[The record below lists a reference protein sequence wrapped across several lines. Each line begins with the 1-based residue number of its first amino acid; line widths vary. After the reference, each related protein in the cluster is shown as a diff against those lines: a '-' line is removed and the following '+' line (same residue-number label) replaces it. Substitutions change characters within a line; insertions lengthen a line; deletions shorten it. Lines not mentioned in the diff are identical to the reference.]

1 MASSIRITGWIVLL
15 AAGVAAATAQDSAPL
30 RSAPWNPEQG
40 RRFLQSWCAGCHNQK
55 LRSGGLSLE
64 SPDLGRIAANAELWE
79 KAVIKLRAGMMPP
92 ADAPHPPESE
102 ANGFRRW
109 LENQLDSAAGHA
121 GGNRNE
127 VFHRLNRIEYQNAVR
142 DLLHLDIDAASLLPA
157 DDSSGGFD
165 NMAGTLR
172 IGQSLMERYLS
183 AARTIARAAVGSPPP
198 ALGSHTYRVPL
209 DLQQSER
216 IDGLPFGTR
225 GGILV
230 HHVFPRSAEYE
241 IRADLS
247 GARAVTEKHQLEISV
262 DGEQTKLFTL
272 APRTAGSPPPTG
284 KFDVRVHVE
293 GGSHDV
299 IATFFRKPPDLV
311 EQLRE
316 PFQNPRVSGNDG
328 GVAGPLPEVAALTV
342 VGPYGDQGA
351 GDTPTRRRIF
361 VCSPGANPA
370 TNEAES
376 GCAAKILAI
385 LARRAFRGPAQPES
399 LAELNRFFDAGR
411 AETKSFEGGIEFA
424 LRRLLVDPE
433 FLFRTE
439 ADPPSASPSA
449 NYQLG
454 GRELASRLS
463 FFLWSSIPDDQLL
476 DAAEHG
482 RLGDPAERRR
492 QVTRM
497 LADPRAASLSTNFAS
512 EWLQLRN
519 LEVAQPSDPFVL
531 SFDETLRRG
540 LQRETELFFAGIV
553 RENRPVL
560 ELLTA
565 NYTYL
570 NERIA
575 THYGIPNIQ
584 GSDFRRVELPEGS
597 PRGGLLGQGSI
608 LTITSHPNR
617 TSPVLRGKW
626 ILKNLLGT
634 PPPDPPPN
642 VPALNDRRTQGRTA
656 TMRER
661 MAQHRDNP
669 ACANCHKMIDP
680 AGFALE
686 NFDAIGRWRTV
697 DDSFNAL
704 DTSGALPDGTR
715 FSSPAELKKAL
726 AAHPERFAHTLTE
739 RLLTWALGRQL
750 EARDMPAI
758 RRILRESAAANYPMQ
773 SLIRGVVESAPFLT
787 RTVERPDP
795 TPAAGKEHP

>member
-1 MASSIRITGWIVLL
+1 MASSIRVTGWIVLL
-15 AAGVAAATAQDSAPL
+15 AAGVAAAFAQDSASL
-30 RSAPWNPEQG
+30 RSAPWNPDQS
-40 RRFLQSWCAGCHNQK
+40 RHFLQSWCVGCHNLK
-55 LRSGGLSLE
+55 LKSGGLSLE
-64 SPDLGRIAANAELWE
+64 SADLGRIAANAELWE
-79 KAVIKLRAGMMPP
+79 KAVTKLRAGMMPP
-92 ADAPHPPESE
+92 AAAPHPPESE
-102 ANGFRRW
+102 TNGFRHW

-121 GGNRNE
+121 TGNRNE
-127 VFHRLNRIEYQNAVR
+127 AFHRLNRIEYQNAIR

-172 IGQSLMERYLS
+172 IGESLMERYLS
-183 AARTIARAAVGSPPP
+183 AARTIARTAVGSPPP
-198 ALGSHTYRVPL
+198 ALGSHTYRVPQ

-225 GGILV
+225 GGILI
-230 HHVFPRSAEYE
+230 HHVFPRSADYE
-241 IRADLS
+241 IKIDLT
-247 GARAVTEKHQLEISV
+247 GALRVTEKHQLEISV
-262 DGEQTKLFTL
+262 DGEQVKLFTL
-272 APRTAGSPPPTG
+272 APRTAGTPAPAG

-293 GGSHDV
+293 GGTHDV
-299 IATFFRKPPDLV
+299 VATFFRKPPDLV

-316 PFQNPRVSGNDG
+316 PFQNPRVAGNDG
-328 GVAGPLPEVAALTV
+328 GLAGSLPEVAALTV
-342 VGPYGDQGA
+342 MGPYGDQGA

-361 VCSPGANPA
+361 VCSPRTAA
-370 TNEAES
+370 EES
-376 GCAAKILAI
+376 GCAAKILAG
-385 LARRAFRGPAQPES
+385 LARRAFRGAAGPES
-399 LAELNRFFDAGR
+399 LAELNRFFAVGR
-411 AETKSFEGGIEFA
+411 AESKSFDGGIEFA

-433 FLFRTE
+433 VLFRTE
-439 ADPPSASPSA
+439 ADPPSALPSTTY
-449 NYQLG
+449 NLG
-454 GRELASRLS
+454 SRELASRLS
-463 FFLWSSIPDDQLL
+463 FFLWSSIPDDELL
-476 DAAEHG
+476 DAVEHG
-482 RLGDPAERRR
+482 RLSDPVERRR
-492 QVTRM
+492 QVTRL
-497 LADPRAASLSTNFAS
+497 LADPRAASLATSFAA

-540 LQRETELFFAGIV
+540 LQRETELFFGGIV
-553 RENRPVL
+553 SQNRPAL

-575 THYGIPNIQ
+575 THYGIPNVQ

-656 TMRER
+656 TMRQR

-686 NFDAIGRWRTV
+686 NFDAIGRWRTL
-697 DDSFNAL
+697 DESFNPL
-704 DTSGALPDGTR
+704 DTSGELPDGTR
-715 FSSPAELKKAL
+715 FSSPAELKTAL
-726 AAHPERFAHTLTE
+726 AAHPERFAWTLTE

-750 EARDMPAI
+750 EADDMPAV
-758 RRILRESAAANYPMQ
+758 RRILRESAGDNYPMQ

-787 RTVERPDP
+787 RTVERPRA
-795 TPAAGKEHP
+795 TPAAAKEHP

>member
-1 MASSIRITGWIVLL
+1 MLL
-15 AAGVAAATAQDSAPL
+15 AACVAVASAQNSAPL
-30 RSAPWNPEQG
+30 RSPPWTPDQG
-40 RRFLQSWCAGCHNQK
+40 RHFLQSWCVGCHNQK
-55 LRSGGLSLE
+55 LKSGGLSFE
-64 SPDLGRIAANAELWE
+64 SADLGRIAANAELWE
-79 KAVIKLRAGMMPP
+79 QAVTKLRAGMMPP
-92 ADAPHPPESE
+92 VGAPHPPESE
-102 ANGFRRW
+102 ANGFRHW

-121 GGNRNE
+121 GSNRNQI
-127 VFHRLNRIEYQNAVR
+127 FHRLNRTEYQNAVR

-183 AARTIARAAVGSPPP
+183 AARTIARTAVGSPPP
-198 ALGSHTYRVPL
+198 ALRSQTYRVPQ

-216 IDGLPFGTR
+216 IEGLPFGTR

-230 HHVFPRSAEYE
+230 HHVFPRSADYE
-241 IRADLS
+241 IKVDLT
-247 GARAVTEKHQLEISV
+247 GARAVTEKHQFEISV

-272 APRTAGSPPPTG
+272 APRTAGSPPPAG

-293 GGSHDV
+293 GGTHDV
-299 IATFFRKPPDLV
+299 VATFFRKPPDLV

-316 PFQNPRVSGNDG
+316 PFQNPRVAGNDG
-328 GVAGPLPEVAALTV
+328 GVAGPLPEVAALSV

-361 VCSPGANPA
+361 VCSPGTNPG
-370 TNEAES
+370 TNQPGTNQEEP
-376 GCAAKILAI
+376 GCAAKILAT
-385 LARRAFRGPAQPES
+385 LARRAFRGPVAPDS
-399 LAELNRFFDAGR
+399 IAELNRFFTAGR
-411 AETKSFEGGIEFA
+411 EQTKSFEGGIEFA

-439 ADPPSASPSA
+439 ADPPSALSLA
-449 NYQLG
+449 TYNLG
-454 GRELASRLS
+454 DRELASRLS

-482 RLGDPAERRR
+482 RLSDPAERRR

-497 LADPRAASLSTNFAS
+497 LADPRAASLSTNFAA

-575 THYGIPNIQ
+575 THYGIPNVQ

-656 TMRER
+656 TMRQR

-669 ACANCHKMIDP
+669 ACANCHNMIDP

-686 NFDAIGRWRTV
+686 NFDAIGRWRTL
-697 DDSFNAL
+697 DESFNTL

-715 FSSPAELKKAL
+715 FSSPAELKTAL
-726 AAHPERFAHTLTE
+726 ALHPERFAHTLTE

-750 EARDMPAI
+750 EAGDMPAL
-758 RRILRESAAANYPMQ
+758 RRILRESAADNYPMQ
-773 SLIRGVVESAPFLT
+773 SLIRGVAESAPFLT
-787 RTVERPDP
+787 RSTDRPRP
-795 TPAAGKEHP
+795 TPAAAKEHP